1 MKIYTLYYYDKEHL
15 EPWLNHYCHI
25 PCIDEIVLQD
35 QNWSLENSLYLYR
48 TVADY
53 IDKYDVKVVIMPSNY
68 INPDPKVKRAQ
79 FLKYGQPT
87 IRNRVTQFMKGAWIL
102 GAPDEAIYG
111 ESYAD
116 TDRKLVEFERN
127 AMECGID
134 RTGHVQL
141 FSVIAQCFRS
151 GGDPT
156 LYTLVW
162 KHRVTYNVNP
172 LRHVGAPIHD
182 NMMQVY
188 RDNQWVAFNT
198 NSGHYGK
205 HYGRHDLGETDVKL
219 DLKLLHYHP
228 LTRYNLESPKYK
240 PFKESDIK
248 NLDEHPKH
256 YFEKLI
262 KT

>member
-1 MKIYTLYYYDKEHL
+1 VILYSLYYYDKEHL

-25 PCIDEIVLQD
+25 PCIDEIVIQD

-53 IDKYDVKVVIMPSNY
+53 IDKYDVKIVIMPSNY

-102 GAPDEAIYG
+102 GALDEAIYG

-116 TDRKLVEFERN
+116 TNRKLVGFERQ
-127 AMECGID
+127 AKESGVD
-134 RTGHVQL
+134 TAGYVQL
-141 FSVIAQCFRS
+141 FSVITEGFRP

-156 LYTLVW
+156 VHQEHW
-162 KHRVTYNVNP
+162 KHRVTYNINP
-172 LRHVGAPIHD
+172 LRHVGAHIHD
-182 NMMQVY
+182 NRINVY
-188 RDNQWVAFNT
+188 RDEQWVAFNT
-198 NSGHYGK
+198 SSGHYGN
-205 HYGRHDLGETDVKL
+205 YDFRAPDIKL

-228 LTRYNLESPKYK
+228 LTRYDRESPKYK
-240 PFKESDIK
+240 TFKKADIR
-248 NLDEHPKH
+248 NLDEHPEH